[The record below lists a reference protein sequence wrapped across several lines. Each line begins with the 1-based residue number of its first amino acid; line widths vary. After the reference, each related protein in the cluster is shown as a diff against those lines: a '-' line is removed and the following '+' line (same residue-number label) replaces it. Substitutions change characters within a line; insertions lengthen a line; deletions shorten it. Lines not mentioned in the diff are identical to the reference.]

1 MKTLLVNFSESIP
14 NLSKRI
20 KFDLYYQIGV
30 LNIDPIG
37 KISVNNQKRLNQIA
51 EIELKKYSNWIYKI
65 NKLFLKKNLILNK
78 NLSLFFLT
86 DLSNKRSELFDTF
99 NNVCNILLIK
109 EIIKEKKI
117 SKIIL
122 NEAEEGFIQSIN
134 SLLRINIIILKKRK
148 NFKLIKYSLLTSV
161 IKHLNL
167 LLKYYFYRLLL
178 YPTIRKS
185 LNKNYKCNKIF
196 FTRYPLHFLRGTT
209 IEEKYT
215 YLVGKKDKYITNLN
229 ADGLHQSLGI
239 LKCFKSRLKIK
250 NENPSQHIVID
261 DYINLKNIG
270 KSFFDIFKFYKP
282 FFILS
287 NKKYIYKGIDISLSI
302 KSEYGLSMQRLL
314 GLLLCHR
321 GLDNLLKKIS
331 ANKYIFYLNE
341 YAFGRMISYT
351 LHKNNIINTVG
362 MQHGFASRRR
372 LCLCLSSNETPNN
385 FSNYLNSV
393 PLPKQF
399 LVENKNA
406 KSIYEDFGH
415 NNCKVMKKIPRLA
428 YLKDIRKSKVG
439 KNIYIIAG
447 LHDFEMLIQ
456 FMKKIVNE
464 QKKEIFYLKTHPRS
478 MVNLNKYKFPNNL
491 KITNRNITELL
502 LDAKL
507 IYVSYS
513 SVGLEARDLNIPVIQ
528 IEYPG
533 KINELGIND

>member
-109 EIIKEKKI
+109 EIVKEKKI
-117 SKIIL
+117 SRIIL
-122 NEAEEGFIQSIN
+122 NEAEESFIQSIN
-134 SLLRINIIILKKRK
+134 SLLKIKTTIIKKRK
-148 NFKLIKYSLLTSV
+148 NIKLIKYNLLT
-161 IKHLNL
+161 IICKHLNL
-167 LLKYYFYRLLL
+167 LLKYFIYRLLL
-178 YPTIRKS
+178 HPIIRKS

-196 FTRYPLHFLRGTT
+196 FTRYPLHFLRDTN
-209 IEEKYT
+209 IEEKYR

-250 NENPSQHIVID
+250 NENPRQHIVID

-439 KNIYIIAG
+439 KKIYIIAG